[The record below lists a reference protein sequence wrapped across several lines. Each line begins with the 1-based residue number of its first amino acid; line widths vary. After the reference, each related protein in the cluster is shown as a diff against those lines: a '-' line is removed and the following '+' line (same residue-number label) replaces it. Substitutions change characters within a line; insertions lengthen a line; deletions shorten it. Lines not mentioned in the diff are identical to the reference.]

1 MKDKQRRVGL
11 PAPASAFAETSA
23 PPPTYRWAKAHST
36 LSIFLLLVSGAFISG
51 CGMGHR
57 ASTISPQKIL
67 VMDLSQKSEYQQ
79 LLEGKPQTHGMRSG
93 RVYLQPGESCGQH
106 STKDHE
112 ELLIFLAG
120 KGVVLIGEEETPYE
134 VAQGKVCYI
143 PPYTIHN
150 NKNTGTEP
158 LIYIYCVAP
167 IK

>member
-1 MKDKQRRVGL
+1 MDRSCSMV
-11 PAPASAFAETSA
+11 TS
-23 PPPTYRWAKAHST
+23 
-36 LSIFLLLVSGAFISG
+36 G
-51 CGMGHR
+51 
-57 ASTISPQKIL
+57 KIL
-67 VMDLSQKSEYQQ
+67 VMDLSEKPEYQQ

-93 RVYLQPGESCGQH
+93 RAYLKPGESCGQH

-120 KGVVLIGEEETPYE
+120 KGVVLIGEKEAPYE